1 MERNVSGKFIIMVNI
16 IHAPIKSSNNRY
28 QITGS
33 DIDEIIEYCIHR
45 IRQISKKYY
54 EKELRID
61 LEKNNKS
68 FIDVHA
74 GMGTSYEII
83 LIHK

>member
-1 MERNVSGKFIIMVNI
+1 MERNVPGKFIVMVNI
-16 IHAPIKSSNNRY
+16 IHAPIENSNNRY

-33 DIDEIIEYCIHR
+33 DIEELIEYCIHR
-45 IRQISKKYY
+45 VRQISKKYY

-61 LEKNNKS
+61 LEKNSKS
-68 FIDVHA
+68 SIDVHA

-83 LIHK
+83 LIK